1 MKSEIIEN
9 QFPQNSRETAIIDL
23 TIDSRDFTEQNIIHK
38 SEFNKVK
45 NLIKNQIP
53 KSIEKITD
61 KEKDFEGVYKTIL
74 VEGGRGTG
82 KTTFLKNFFNKNIQ
96 EELSEVEIL
105 PFLDPT
111 RIEDKSSIFLTVIAL
126 IKETVCHKFNDKA
139 NEAGIE
145 YRKKCWHDKLE
156 KLAKGLPSINE
167 SPKTPYYWDDDF
179 MIMEKGLSSTFSAFN
194 LRENFKLLVKDS
206 LELLGKKAF
215 LLIVDD
221 VDTDCN
227 KAWKLLETLRKYL
240 CIQEFITIVS
250 GNIELFSLEVKQEQ
264 RKRFNDAAKINQEN
278 AEKQV
283 TELTDQYIRKNFPPE
298 YRVSLSNL
306 SYVMNENDIFNYN
319 RPHIEIKYDE
329 SLYSSRPLK
338 EYIAEILRIL
348 GIQNKYQT
356 TAYLDFIL
364 TLPLR
369 SQINFYKNFSKIVI
383 SYEKTR
389 INGTKL
395 FPLEVKEITN
405 LFTEDLIKYNID
417 DELLYERP
425 YIVNSVILK
434 FLTENERNTNW
445 LNDYYQLQPVTLD
458 KSLNSALI
466 TLGMVLSTRIYRRP
480 ELIFNYMIK
489 IGLVRNVAQ
498 IVYNAQRNNNKY
510 NFSLA
515 DMLRYSSM
523 TDDIDLRHS
532 MCVMA
537 AYLRSITEKTPGIF
551 EISENA
557 KNKLFSSKNKLST
570 EFYLAQLPYS
580 CSRDSVNNRD
590 YHEYSIHTL
599 IATVYDIVLAY
610 DSGEDFENI
619 LRKNA
624 QPREYLMVSASSE
637 NESNTDDN
645 TEEKFLEI
653 QNSVDVEKFRSE
665 LQNWLEF
672 SKSLGKYI
680 PPYVLAKV
688 CTRMYYAY
696 SNVELKKGRINKE
709 ICDLMQEY
717 ILLMFNSVIIEELS
731 EISSEKNMYGKPSF
745 KINRENSIEAFNE
758 NIKVLIEKIEIKD
771 IPLCEIIIT
780 CPFFLF
786 FIDFSSDKDKN
797 KNIEEFC
804 KKVANHEGVASRFS
818 SGNYNTDFYRN
829 NAFILLKESKIKV
842 TKERRNKTKSSK
854 KEGNE
859 NQEVKLIKQS
869 SGSKDNSADENE

>member
-9 QFPQNSRETAIIDL
+9 QFPQSSRETAIIDL
-23 TIDSRDFTEQNIIHK
+23 TIDSKEFTEQNVIHK
-38 SEFNKVK
+38 VEFTKVK
-45 NLIKNQIP
+45 QFIKNQI
-53 KSIEKITD
+53 KSIEKHSD
-61 KEKDFEGVYKTIL
+61 KEQDFEGVYKTIL
-74 VEGGRGTG
+74 VEGSRGTG
-82 KTTFLKNFFNKNIQ
+82 KTTFLKTFFNQNFQ

-126 IKETVCHKFNDKA
+126 IKETVRHKFNDKA

-264 RKRFNDAAKINQEN
+264 RKRFDDAAKINQEN
-278 AEKQV
+278 TEKQV
-283 TELTDQYIRKNFPPE
+283 TELTDQYIRKVFPPE
-298 YRVSLSNL
+298 YRISLSNL

-356 TAYLDFIL
+356 TAYLDFVL

-369 SQINFYKNFSKIVI
+369 SQINFYKTFSNILI
-383 SYEKTR
+383 SYENTKT
-389 INGTKL
+389 NGTKII
-395 FPLEVKEITN
+395 PLEVKEITN
-405 LFTEDLIKYNID
+405 LFTEDLIKYNIN

-557 KNKLFSSKNKLST
+557 KNKLFSSKNKFST
-570 EFYLAQLPYS
+570 GLYLAQLPYS

-665 LQNWLEF
+665 LQKWLEF

-696 SNVELKKGRINKE
+696 SNVINKKSNAV
-709 ICDLMQEY
+709 CDLMQEY
-717 ILLMFNSVIIEELS
+717 ILLLFNSVIIEELS
-731 EISSEKNMYGKPSF
+731 EISSEKIMYGKPSF
-745 KINRENSIEAFNE
+745 KINRENSIEAFYE
-758 NIKVLIEKIEIKD
+758 NIKVLIEKVEIKD
-771 IPLCEIIIT
+771 TPLCEIIIT

-786 FIDFSSDKDKN
+786 FIDFSSDKN

-854 KEGNE
+854 KKGNE

>member
-9 QFPQNSRETAIIDL
+9 QFPQSSRETAIIDL
-23 TIDSRDFTEQNIIHK
+23 TIDSKDFTEQNVIHK

-45 NLIKNQIP
+45 DFVKNQIESLK
-53 KSIEKITD
+53 KSSD
-61 KEKDFEGVYKTIL
+61 KEKDFEGFYKSIL

-82 KTTFLKNFFNKNIQ
+82 KTTFLKNFFNENIQ
-96 EELSEVEIL
+96 KELSEVEIL
-105 PFLDPT
+105 SFLDPT

-126 IKETVCHKFNDKA
+126 IKETVRNKFNEKA

-145 YRKKCWHDKLE
+145 CKKKCWRDKLE

-179 MIMEKGLSSTFSAFN
+179 MIMEKGLSSTISAFN

-227 KAWKLLETLRKYL
+227 KAWKLLETIRKYL

-264 RKRFNDAAKINQEN
+264 RKRFDDAAKINQEN

-283 TELTDQYIRKNFPPE
+283 TELTDQYIRKVFPPE

-306 SYVMNENDIFNYN
+306 SYVKNEKDIFNYN
-319 RPHIEIKYDE
+319 RPHIEIKYDK
-329 SLYSSRPLK
+329 SLYSKPLK
-338 EYIAEILRIL
+338 EFIAEILRIL

-364 TLPLR
+364 TLPIR
-369 SQINFYKNFSKIVI
+369 SQINFYKSFSKILI
-383 SYEKTR
+383 NYEKR
-389 INGTKL
+389 ETKDSKF

-405 LFTEDLIKYNID
+405 LFTEDLIKYNIN
-417 DELLYERP
+417 DELLDERP

-458 KSLNSALI
+458 KNLNSALI

-532 MCVMA
+532 MCVMT

-551 EISENA
+551 EINKDA
-557 KNKLFSSKNKLST
+557 KNKLFSEKNKLSAGL
-570 EFYLAQLPYS
+570 YLAQLPYS
-580 CSRDSVNNRD
+580 CSRDSLNNKD
-590 YHEYSIHTL
+590 YYEYSIHAL

-610 DSGEDFENI
+610 DSGDDFENI

-672 SKSLGKYI
+672 SKNLGKFI

-696 SNVELKKGRINKE
+696 SNVKLKDGRSNKDV
-709 ICDLMQEY
+709 CDLMQEY
-717 ILLMFNSVIIEELS
+717 ILLMFNSIIIEELS
-731 EISSEKNMYGKPSF
+731 EISSEKIMYGKPSF
-745 KINRENSIEAFNE
+745 KINRENSIDAFNE
-758 NIKVLIEKIEIKD
+758 NIKELIEKVGVQD
-771 IPLCEIIIT
+771 TPLCEIIIT

-786 FIDFSSDKDKN
+786 FIDFSSDK
-797 KNIEEFC
+797 NIEEFC
-804 KKVANHEGVASRFS
+804 KKVATHEGGASRFAF
-818 SGNYNTDFYRN
+818 GKFDTEFYSN
-829 NAFILLKESKIKV
+829 NSFKLLKNLKIKI
-842 TKERRNKTKSSK
+842 TKGTGNNTKSSIEEK
-854 KEGNE
+854 QTDNE
-859 NQEVKLIKQS
+859 NE
-869 SGSKDNSADENE
+869 

>member
-9 QFPQNSRETAIIDL
+9 QFPQSSRETAIIDL
-23 TIDSRDFTEQNIIHK
+23 TIDSRDFTEQNVIHK
-38 SEFNKVK
+38 SEFRKVK
-45 NLIKNQIP
+45 QFIKNQI
-53 KSIEKITD
+53 KSIKKSSD
-61 KEKDFEGVYKTIL
+61 KKQDFEGVYKTIL

-82 KTTFLKNFFNKNIQ
+82 KTTFLKTFFNQNIQ
-96 EELSEVEIL
+96 KELGEVEIL

-126 IKETVCHKFNDKA
+126 IKETVRNKFNEKV

-145 YRKKCWHDKLE
+145 YRKKSWHDKLE

-215 LLIVDD
+215 FLIVDD

-264 RKRFNDAAKINQEN
+264 SKRFDDAAKINQEN
-278 AEKQV
+278 TEKQV
-283 TELTDQYIRKNFPPE
+283 TELTDQYIRKVFPPE
-298 YRVSLSNL
+298 YRISLSNL

-329 SLYSSRPLK
+329 SLYGSGPLK

-356 TAYLDFIL
+356 TAYLDFVL

-369 SQINFYKNFSKIVI
+369 SQINFYKTFSNILI
-383 SYEKTR
+383 SYENTKT
-389 INGTKL
+389 NGTKII
-395 FPLEVKEITN
+395 PLEVKEITN
-405 LFTEDLIKYNID
+405 LFTEDLIKYNIN

-445 LNDYYQLQPVTLD
+445 LNDYYQLQPITLD

-510 NFSLA
+510 IFSLA

-551 EISENA
+551 EINENA
-557 KNKLFSSKNKLST
+557 KNKLFSSKNKFST
-570 EFYLAQLPYS
+570 GLYLAQLPYS

-645 TEEKFLEI
+645 TEEKSLEI
-653 QNSVDVEKFRSE
+653 QNSVDVEEFLSE
-665 LQNWLEF
+665 LQKWLEF

-696 SNVELKKGRINKE
+696 SNVKLKDGRSNKDV
-709 ICDLMQEY
+709 CDLMQEY

-731 EISSEKNMYGKPSF
+731 EISSERIMYGKPSF

-758 NIKVLIEKIEIKD
+758 NIKVLIEKVEIKD
-771 IPLCEIIIT
+771 TPLCEIIIT

-786 FIDFSSDKDKN
+786 FIDFSSDKN
-797 KNIEEFC
+797 KKIEEFC
-804 KKVANHEGVASRFS
+804 KKVANHNGVASRFAF
-818 SGNYNTDFYRN
+818 GKFDTEFYSN
-829 NAFILLKESKIKV
+829 NSFKLLKDLKIKV
-842 TKERRNKTKSSK
+842 TKGTGNNTKSSI
-854 KEGNE
+854 KEKQTDNE
-859 NQEVKLIKQS
+859 NE
-869 SGSKDNSADENE
+869 

>member
-9 QFPQNSRETAIIDL
+9 QFPQSSRETAIIDL
-23 TIDSRDFTEQNIIHK
+23 TIDSKEFTEQNVIHK
-38 SEFNKVK
+38 VEFTKVK
-45 NLIKNQIP
+45 QFIKNQI
-53 KSIEKITD
+53 KSIKKSSD
-61 KEKDFEGVYKTIL
+61 KEHDFEGVYKTIL
-74 VEGGRGTG
+74 VEGSRGSG
-82 KTTFLKNFFNKNIQ
+82 KTTFLKTFFNQNIQ

-105 PFLDPT
+105 SFLDPT

-126 IKETVCHKFNDKA
+126 IKETVRNKFNEKV

-179 MIMEKGLSSTFSAFN
+179 MIMEKGLSSTISSFK
-194 LRENFKLLVKDS
+194 LRENFKVLIKDS

-264 RKRFNDAAKINQEN
+264 RKRFDNAVKINQEN
-278 AEKQV
+278 TEKQV
-283 TELTDQYIRKNFPPE
+283 TELTDQYIRKVFPPE
-298 YRVSLSNL
+298 YRISLSNL

-356 TAYLDFIL
+356 TAYLDFVL

-369 SQINFYKNFSKIVI
+369 SQINFYKTFSNILI
-383 SYEKTR
+383 SYENTKT
-389 INGTKL
+389 NATKII
-395 FPLEVKEITN
+395 PLEVKEITN
-405 LFTEDLIKYNID
+405 LFTEDLIKYNIN

-551 EISENA
+551 EISEDA
-557 KNKLFSSKNKLST
+557 KNKLFSSKNKFST
-570 EFYLAQLPYS
+570 GLYLAQLPYS

-665 LQNWLEF
+665 LQKWLEF

-696 SNVELKKGRINKE
+696 SNVKLKDGRSNKDV
-709 ICDLMQEY
+709 CDLMQEY

-731 EISSEKNMYGKPSF
+731 EISSEKIMYGKPSF
-745 KINRENSIEAFNE
+745 KINRENSIDAFDE
-758 NIKVLIEKIEIKD
+758 NIKELIEKVGVQD
-771 IPLCEIIIT
+771 TPLCEIIIT

-786 FIDFSSDKDKN
+786 FIDFSSDK
-797 KNIEEFC
+797 NIEEFC
-804 KKVANHEGVASRFS
+804 KKVANHEGVKTRFS
-818 SGNYNTDFYRN
+818 SGNFNTDFYRN
-829 NAFILLKESKIKV
+829 NAFILLMESKIKV

-854 KEGNE
+854 KEEQEGNE
-859 NQEVKLIKQS
+859 NQEVKSIKQS
-869 SGSKDNSADENE
+869 SGSKDNSTDENE